1 MARTPGSGGT
11 PLVVTDFNLFPYS
24 GFNPYFGLGVGPGF
38 GYEKSEFA
46 DTGEWTQALVLSP
59 RAGVELFECLRI
71 SVHYQWYLSKAST
84 FSHIGFG
91 ISWAFNTGG
100 GGRPKKEAGLPA
112 TVVSAETM
120 LGVIETLGIVPFFEN
135 PIPGYSI
142 EEMTAR
148 ENWFDGQEDLR
159 KTPWDWKIPVV
170 QSGDVAYGKFLWGGK
185 AAFATVEWY
194 AELMNWRRSLEKYQP
209 TADQREHGS
218 IGIKEIRALLG
229 VKKSAADAL
238 MTRLQMQCRV
248 VTGDITR
255 VYRGPDLHYNGWQV
269 SSFCT
274 PESLFCVDAIPGP
287 GGFPFG
293 EARTLDVD
301 HSPAESLARLT
312 RHIRTLAPTATEKQI
327 LKMLQ

>member
-1 MARTPGSGGT
+1 MSFDR
-11 PLVVTDFNLFPYS
+11 
-24 GFNPYFGLGVGPGF
+24 
-38 GYEKSEFA
+38 
-46 DTGEWTQALVLSP
+46 
-59 RAGVELFECLRI
+59 
-71 SVHYQWYLSKAST
+71 
-84 FSHIGFG
+84 
-91 ISWAFNTGG
+91 
-100 GGRPKKEAGLPA
+100 KKDAGLPA
-112 TVVSAETM
+112 TVLSAETM

-159 KTPWDWKIPVV
+159 LTPWDWKIPVV
-170 QSGDVAYGKFLWGGK
+170 QSGDIAYGKFLWGGK

-194 AELMNWRRSLEKYQP
+194 AELMNWRRSLSKYQP
-209 TADQREHGS
+209 TEDQRLVLGYLDKHDT
-218 IGIKEIRALLG
+218 IGIKEIRGLLN

-238 MTRLQMQCRV
+238 ITKLQMQCRV

-274 PESLFCVDAIPGP
+274 PESLFCVDALPGP

-293 EARTLDVD
+293 ESRTLEVD
-301 HSPAESLARLT
+301 HSPAESLERLVE
-312 RHIRTLAPTATEKQI
+312 HIRGIAPGVPEKAV